1 MVDSIFLDSNI
12 LIYAYS
18 DTEAWKR
25 ERVLSIIESGNLT
38 ISTQVVNEFIW
49 IMNRKYGIFLNILK
63 AIVGNMFEIFNVSL
77 ISRGV
82 IDNAI
87 GISERWGYTY
97 WDSLILSSA
106 LETDCM
112 AIYTE
117 DMRHGHILDNGLKI
131 TNPFL

>member
-49 IMNRKYGIFLNILK
+49 IMNRKYGISLNILK

-97 WDSLILSSA
+97 WA
-106 LETDCM
+106 V
-112 AIYTE
+112 
-117 DMRHGHILDNGLKI
+117 
-131 TNPFL
+131 